1 MSDVGAHMKSQR
13 VRLVPGGRS
22 ADETTLRSRV
32 ADDATLRGRVQR
44 IISVLTAIEAGELLA
59 DLPNCPIAQANHL
72 AAVDLLAM
80 AGEEAQLLAADL
92 DLRDAG

>member
-1 MSDVGAHMKSQR
+1 MKPEPI
-13 VRLVPGGRS
+13 RLVRNLAAEDS
-22 ADETTLRSRV
+22 TLR
-32 ADDATLRGRVQR
+32 TRVQR

-59 DLPNCPIAQANHL
+59 DLPSCPIAQANHL

-80 AGEEAQLLAADL
+80 AGEEAQRLAADL

>member
-1 MSDVGAHMKSQR
+1 MGEAI
-13 VRLVPGGRS
+13 RLIPERGPGS
-22 ADETTLRSRV
+22 AANDRG

-44 IISVLTAIEAGELLA
+44 IISVFAAIEAGELLA
-59 DLPNCPIAQANHL
+59 VLPDSPADRTNHL

-80 AGEEAQLLAADL
+80 AEAEALQLAADL